1 MKRQLYLY
9 LFIVSAL
16 ILAFTYMYFS
26 KQLAFERAIN
36 KAEIKNLRDSSSL
49 ISNQLNDSDYFSLDK
64 NERAQ
69 DYFPSQSI
77 SKLIPQ
83 IKDALLAYNDN
94 PNGNVY
100 TGQEKISAQK
110 FIINKIKILN
120 HRWIIAD
127 YSDGTFWGDVVIKYF
142 VKTDGEITFTVMDSY
157 IYPKQHY

>member
-26 KQLAFERAIN
+26 KQLAFERTNN

-49 ISNQLNDSDYFSLDK
+49 ISNQLNDADYFSLDK

-69 DYFPSQSI
+69 DYFPALSI

-142 VKTDGEITFTVMDSY
+142 VKSDGEITFTVMDSY
-157 IYPKQHY
+157 VYPKQHY

>member
-1 MKRQLYLY
+1 
-9 LFIVSAL
+9 
-16 ILAFTYMYFS
+16 MYFS